1 LNDLAV
7 KRKAL
12 QIQIEQLRAARDVLA
27 TFVTSVQDQVENVLS
42 GINNS
47 DEVARN
53 AALEALRLRPNMP
66 EPTEEESSPAHHCE
80 RSRADTARGDR
91 SARRDENTR
100 PRASKEGVAVV
111 AEVTEVSM
119 IGDDDS
125 GNDVVNEIFARLR
138 KATSKSAARP
148 RCRRRPRRLRPKR

>member
-1 LNDLAV
+1 V

-27 TFVTSVQDQVENVLS
+27 TFVTSVQDQLKMCSPESTTPMKWLATRRS
-42 GINNS
+42 RPATS
-47 DEVARN
+47 TEHAR
-53 AALEALRLRPNMP
+53 ADRRRGPRRHTTAKGL
-66 EPTEEESSPAHHCE
+66 
-80 RSRADTARGDR
+80 RADTARGDR

-138 KATSKSAARP
+138 KATLEERGAAP
-148 RCRRRPRRLRPKR
+148 VPKKAAPAPAKA